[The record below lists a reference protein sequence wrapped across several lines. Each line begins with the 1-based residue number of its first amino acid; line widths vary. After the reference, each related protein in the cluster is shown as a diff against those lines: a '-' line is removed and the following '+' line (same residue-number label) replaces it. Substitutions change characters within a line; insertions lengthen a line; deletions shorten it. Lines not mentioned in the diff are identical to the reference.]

1 MSGGNIFAQVDELA
15 LYRRAKRRMVNVV
28 RSISDDELAA
38 VCPACPAWSIR
49 DLVAHHVHV
58 VGAYTDETAPP
69 EARGGFLEIDD
80 ATREA
85 AGVVRDEWTEAGVI
99 GRRGLPL
106 ERILDEWAGV
116 VRRMKPDDEAS
127 LFDLI
132 VHLGDVVEALGD
144 RRGVDTE
151 LAERAIY
158 TCYEFALTR
167 RLARLGDT
175 VTLQCCDT
183 GTRIGTFPRA
193 AEVRGTANE
202 LLRTLA
208 GRRTRA
214 EADEALD
221 WGDASLDA
229 RHLFPVY
236 GWPT

>member
-1 MSGGNIFAQVDELA
+1 MRSTNGLIFPPPLLPESPQRRENFAGPFDPDQLA
-15 LYRRAKRRMVNVV
+15 R
-28 RSISDDELAA
+28 
-38 VCPACPAWSIR
+38 
-49 DLVAHHVHV
+49 
-58 VGAYTDETAPP
+58 
-69 EARGGFLEIDD
+69 
-80 ATREA
+80 
-85 AGVVRDEWTEAGVI
+85 
-99 GRRGLPL
+99 
-106 ERILDEWAGV
+106 
-116 VRRMKPDDEAS
+116 
-127 LFDLI
+127 
-132 VHLGDVVEALGD
+132 ALGIAP
-144 RRGVDTE
+144 GLTVAE

-193 AEVRGTANE
+193 PEVSGTANE